1 MRKLKNRI
9 LKLIY
14 KIIEYLKSDFKLSRS
29 SNKRYPEY
37 CKIASEDNE
46 VFQNFRNNSSYT
58 SVLEHVSPELSKEY
72 YQALKNLNYSDDY
85 IYSICKILDQ
95 PGNPRK
101 IKVNNSISELTGS
114 SLRYLYTGLDI
125 KNKLNLNK
133 MINVVEIGAGYGG
146 QSVILDKILPIEN
159 YFYVDLPEVNQLID
173 RFVGN
178 FNVNFNYTF
187 NTLEDKFDFDSEFDL
202 VISNY
207 AFSELP
213 RNLQNLAL
221 NKIINNSKNGY
232 MIINSHG
239 LEKNIFLKKYDFHT
253 VDELKKLIPNL
264 LILEEYPQS
273 HKNNKLLTFSR

>member
-29 SNKRYPEY
+29 SNKNYPEY

-101 IKVNNSISELTGS
+101 FKVSNSISELTGS

-146 QSVILDKILPIEN
+146 QSVILDKILPIKN
-159 YFYVDLPEVNQLID
+159 YFYVDLQEVNQLID
-173 RFVGN
+173 RFVSN
-178 FNVNFNYTF
+178 FNLNFNYTF
-187 NTLEDKFDFDSEFDL
+187 NTLEDKFDYDQEFDL

-213 RNLQNLAL
+213 RNLQNFAL

-253 VDELKKLIPNL
+253 IDELKKLIPNL

>member
-29 SNKRYPEY
+29 SNKNYPEY

-101 IKVNNSISELTGS
+101 FKVSNSISELTGS

-125 KNKLNLNK
+125 KNKLNLKK

-159 YFYVDLPEVNQLID
+159 YFYVDLQEVNQLID

>member
-1 MRKLKNRI
+1 MRKLKNRV

-29 SNKRYPEY
+29 SNKKYPEY

-46 VFQNFRNNSSYT
+46 LFQNFRNNSSYT

-101 IKVNNSISELTGS
+101 IKVSNSISELTGS

-159 YFYVDLPEVNQLID
+159 YFYVDLQEVNQLID
-173 RFVGN
+173 RFVSN
-178 FNVNFNYTF
+178 FNR
-187 NTLEDKFDFDSEFDL
+187 KF
-202 VISNY
+202 
-207 AFSELP
+207 
-213 RNLQNLAL
+213 
-221 NKIINNSKNGY
+221 
-232 MIINSHG
+232 
-239 LEKNIFLKKYDFHT
+239 
-253 VDELKKLIPNL
+253 
-264 LILEEYPQS
+264 
-273 HKNNKLLTFSR
+273 

>member
-9 LKLIY
+9 LKIIY

-29 SNKRYPEY
+29 SNKKYPEY

-58 SVLEHVSPELSKEY
+58 SVLEHVSPELSNEY

-101 IKVNNSISELTGS
+101 FKVSNSISELTGS

-133 MINVVEIGAGYGG
+133 IINVVEIGAGYGG

-159 YFYVDLPEVNQLID
+159 YFYVDLQEVNQLID
-173 RFVGN
+173 RFVSN
-178 FNVNFNYTF
+178 FNLNFNYTF
-187 NTLEDKFDFDSEFDL
+187 NTLEDKFDYDQEFDL

-221 NKIINNSKNGY
+221 NKIINNSKKGY

-253 VDELKKLIPNL
+253 IDELKKLIPNL
-264 LILEEYPQS
+264 LTLEEYPQS

>member
-9 LKLIY
+9 LKLTY
-14 KIIEYLKSDFKLSRS
+14 KIIEYLNSDFKLSRS
-29 SNKRYPEY
+29 SNKKYPEY

-133 MINVVEIGAGYGG
+133 VINIVEIGAGYGG

-253 VDELKKLIPNL
+253 IDELKKLIPNL

>member
-1 MRKLKNRI
+1 MRKLKNKI

-29 SNKRYPEY
+29 SNKNYPEY

-46 VFQNFRNNSSYT
+46 LFQNFRNNSSYT

-101 IKVNNSISELTGS
+101 FKVSNSISELTGS

-146 QSVILDKILPIEN
+146 QSVILDKILPIKN
-159 YFYVDLPEVNQLID
+159 YFYVDLQEVNQLID
-173 RFVGN
+173 RFVSN
-178 FNVNFNYTF
+178 FNLNFNYTF
-187 NTLEDKFDFDSEFDL
+187 NTLEDKFDYDQEFDL

-213 RNLQNLAL
+213 RNLQNFAL
-221 NKIINNSKNGY
+221 NK
-232 MIINSHG
+232 
-239 LEKNIFLKKYDFHT
+239 
-253 VDELKKLIPNL
+253 
-264 LILEEYPQS
+264 
-273 HKNNKLLTFSR
+273 NNK

>member
-9 LKLIY
+9 LKLTY
-14 KIIEYLKSDFKLSRS
+14 KIIEYLNSDFKLSRS
-29 SNKRYPEY
+29 SNKKYPEY

-133 MINVVEIGAGYGG
+133 VINIVEIGAGYGG

-159 YFYVDLPEVNQLID
+159 YFYVDLQEVNQLID

-239 LEKNIFLKKYDFHT
+239 LEKNIFLKKYDLHT

>member
-37 CKIASEDNE
+37 CKIASEDNQ

-101 IKVNNSISELTGS
+101 IKVSNSISELTGS

-159 YFYVDLPEVNQLID
+159 YFYVDLKEVNQLID

-187 NTLEDKFDFDSEFDL
+187 NSLEDKFDYDSEFDL

-264 LILEEYPQS
+264 LILEEHPQS
-273 HKNNKLLTFSR
+273 HKNNKLLTFSC

>member
-58 SVLEHVSPELSKEY
+58 SVLEHVSPELSMEY

-101 IKVNNSISELTGS
+101 IKVSNSISELTGS

-125 KNKLNLNK
+125 KNKLNLKK

-159 YFYVDLPEVNQLID
+159 YFYFDLKEVNQLID

-187 NTLEDKFDFDSEFDL
+187 NSLEDKFDYDSEFDL

>member
-9 LKLIY
+9 LKLTY
-14 KIIEYLKSDFKLSRS
+14 KIIEYLNSDFKLSRS
-29 SNKRYPEY
+29 SNKKYPEY

-133 MINVVEIGAGYGG
+133 VINIVEIGAGYGG

-239 LEKNIFLKKYDFHT
+239 LEKNIFLKKYDLHT

>member
-1 MRKLKNRI
+1 MTKLKNRV

>member
-1 MRKLKNRI
+1 MRKLKNKI

-29 SNKRYPEY
+29 SNKNYPEY

-46 VFQNFRNNSSYT
+46 LFQNFRNNSSYT

-101 IKVNNSISELTGS
+101 FKVSNSISELTGS

-146 QSVILDKILPIEN
+146 QSVILDKILPIKN
-159 YFYVDLPEVNQLID
+159 YFYVDLQEVNQLID
-173 RFVGN
+173 RFVSN
-178 FNVNFNYTF
+178 FNLNFNYTF
-187 NTLEDKFDFDSEFDL
+187 NTLEDKFDYDQEFDL

-213 RNLQNLAL
+213 RNLQNFAL

-253 VDELKKLIPNL
+253 IDELKKLIPNL

>member
-58 SVLEHVSPELSKEY
+58 SVLEHVSPQLSKEY

-101 IKVNNSISELTGS
+101 IKVSNSISELTGS

-125 KNKLNLNK
+125 KNKLNLKK

-159 YFYVDLPEVNQLID
+159 YFYVDLKEVNQLID

-187 NTLEDKFDFDSEFDL
+187 NSLEDKFDYDSEFDL

>member
-1 MRKLKNRI
+1 MRKLKNKV

-46 VFQNFRNNSSYT
+46 LFQNFRNNSSYT
-58 SVLEHVSPELSKEY
+58 SVLEHVSPELSKDY

-95 PGNPRK
+95 PGNPKK
-101 IKVNNSISELTGS
+101 IKYSDSTNELTGS

-125 KNKLNLNK
+125 KSKLNITK
-133 MINVVEIGAGYGG
+133 KINVVEIGAGFGG
-146 QSVILDKILPIEN
+146 QSVILDKIINIEN
-159 YFYVDLPEVNQLID
+159 YLFVDLKEVNLLID
-173 RFVGN
+173 RFLNN
-178 FNVNFNYTF
+178 FKVNFNYSF
-187 NTLEDKFDFDSEFDL
+187 KSLEDDFQDNFEFDL
-202 VISNY
+202 IISNY

-221 NKIINNSKNGY
+221 NKIINKSRSGY
-232 MIINSHG
+232 MIVNSHN
-239 LEKNIFLKKYDFHT
+239 LEKDFFLKKYNFYT
-253 VDELKKLIPNL
+253 IDELKEIIPNL
-264 LILEEYPQS
+264 IAIEEKPQS